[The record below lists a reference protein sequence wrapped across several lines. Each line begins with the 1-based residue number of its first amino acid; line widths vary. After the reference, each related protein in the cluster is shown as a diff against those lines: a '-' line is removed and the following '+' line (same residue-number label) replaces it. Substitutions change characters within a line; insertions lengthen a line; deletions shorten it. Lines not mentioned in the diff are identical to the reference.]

1 MFTGFQ
7 RGSAV
12 FRRLIA
18 PLGTIALL
26 TVAARALMWA
36 GGPSVAALRDGTATF
51 DEALGGVAAI
61 GAWLLLAWVVLVLA
75 GTALA
80 ATPGVVGR
88 ASSRVVGAITP
99 VAARRT
105 ARLALGVAVAAGPVA
120 LSAGPAAAHPGS
132 AGGPVATQPA
142 GDAAE
147 LPLVE
152 RPTRPDQTPQ
162 PATPVSVASLTGT
175 SHAETPDT
183 ADSSAAGDATQ
194 PEASEPAVAPDSP
207 EPESAGPTP
216 VVVQRGDSLWTIAA
230 RHLGPEAS
238 DAQIAAAWPR
248 WYETNRDVIGA
259 DPDLIVPG
267 TTLTPP
273 ATS

>member
-1 MFTGFQ
+1 MW
-7 RGSAV
+7 RGPAV

-18 PLGTIALL
+18 PLGTIALI
-26 TVAARALMWA
+26 AIIARALIWA
-36 GGPSVAALRDGTATF
+36 GSPSIAALGEGTATF

-61 GAWLLLAWVVLVLA
+61 GAWLLLAWIVLVLG

-80 ATPGVVGR
+80 TVPGAVGR
-88 ASSRVVGAITP
+88 ASSRAVAAITP

-120 LSAGPAAAHPGS
+120 LSAGPAAAYSPGGM
-132 AGGPVATQPA
+132 GGVPAAMQLTGDA
-142 GDAAE
+142 GD

-152 RPTRPDQTPQ
+152 RPTRPDQTPL
-162 PATPVSVASLTGT
+162 PAAPVNAASLT
-175 SHAETPDT
+175 SDLAADPPEQETP
-183 ADSSAAGDATQ
+183 
-194 PEASEPAVAPDSP
+194 EPA
-207 EPESAGPTP
+207 EPRPPTS

-230 RHLGPEAS
+230 RHLGPGAS

-248 WYETNRDVIGA
+248 WYEANRDAIGD
-259 DPDLIVPG
+259 DPNLIVPG
-267 TTLTPP
+267 ITLTPP

>member
-1 MFTGFQ
+1 M
-7 RGSAV
+7 

-26 TVAARALMWA
+26 VVISRVLMWA

-61 GAWLLLAWVVLVLA
+61 GAWLLLAWVVLILA

-80 ATPGVVGR
+80 AMPGVVGR
-88 ASSRVVGAITP
+88 ASSRIVGAITP

-132 AGGPVATQPA
+132 AGGPVATQLA
-142 GDAAE
+142 GDAAD

-162 PATPVSVASLTGT
+162 PAEPVSVASLTGDHTQQET
-175 SHAETPDT
+175 STPAATRESSEAE
-183 ADSSAAGDATQ
+183 S
-194 PEASEPAVAPDSP
+194 PEAAEPDVP
-207 EPESAGPTP
+207 EPPAP
-216 VVVQRGDSLWTIAA
+216 VVVQHGDSLWTIAA
-230 RHLGPEAS
+230 RHLGPGAT

-248 WYETNRDVIGA
+248 WYEVNREVIGD

-267 TTLTPP
+267 LTLIPP
-273 ATS
+273 AVS